1 MMMKLSKGDSNGIVV
16 EDTGVLSKV
25 AGPQRSGQKKP
36 LLATNTICEG
46 ETGRV
51 GGDLKH
57 LCGQQGEEHPKESSL
72 YKDPVLG
79 VIWLI

>member
-36 LLATNTICEG
+36 LLATNTIYVKEKPEG
-46 ETGRV
+46 WEET
-51 GGDLKH
+51 
-57 LCGQQGEEHPKESSL
+57 
-72 YKDPVLG
+72 
-79 VIWLI
+79 